1 MEIPFWNFL
10 WHLPRCWLVS
20 FVCIT
25 RHLTLMSG
33 IARIFTPFKEKS
45 AWWYGP
51 NHKMSLTT
59 VECFDPHRVS
69 FYLNQSKALRRW
81 PWASDLKYLKSLH
94 KVSVSTTRQSTF
106 LHFKTFYRQ
115 EGLSLY
121 EVFYLVLSK
130 SDKMFRMSGEIWSLI
145 CHLYL
150 SEASVIP

>member
-1 MEIPFWNFL
+1 MICLCKNILIFHHYIAFYYFIISLLSQFL
-10 WHLPRCWLVS
+10 LLS
-20 FVCIT
+20 
-25 RHLTLMSG
+25 TLSVLMIRSG
-33 IARIFTPFKEKS
+33 R
-45 AWWYGP
+45 
-51 NHKMSLTT
+51 NQKMSLTT

-150 SEASVIP
+150 SEASVIPSGQE

>member
-1 MEIPFWNFL
+1 MICLCKNILIFYHYIAFYYFIMSLLSQFL
-10 WHLPRCWLVS
+10 LLS
-20 FVCIT
+20 
-25 RHLTLMSG
+25 TLSVLMIRSG
-33 IARIFTPFKEKS
+33 R
-45 AWWYGP
+45 
-51 NHKMSLTT
+51 NQKMSLTT

-150 SEASVIP
+150 SEASVIPSGQE